1 MTVKERLHTATE
13 TMSDEEPQAAL
24 RTLAESSGDPVAWM
38 LDHAP
43 LDDEPETEGERRAVA
58 EAHADRE
65 RGIQPVPIESGIAE
79 VDRARKD
86 LRRIDPPTRE
96 RILRAIAR
104 LAQGAELTGDVKR
117 LQGSHE
123 YRLRV
128 GDWRVRF
135 ERNDQQLTVTVV
147 RVLPRGR
154 AYDR

>member
-1 MTVKERLHTATE
+1 VSASHWRVVV
-13 TMSDEEPQAAL
+13 D
-24 RTLAESSGDPVAWM
+24 
-38 LDHAP
+38 
-43 LDDEPETEGERRAVA
+43 
-58 EAHADRE
+58 
-65 RGIQPVPIESGIAE
+65 
-79 VDRARKD
+79 DRARKD
-86 LRRIDPPTRE
+86 LRRIDPPTRQ

-104 LAQGAELTGDVKR
+104 LAQGAELTGDIKR

-135 ERNDQQLTVTVV
+135 ERDDQRLIITIV

>member
-1 MTVKERLHTATE
+1 V
-13 TMSDEEPQAAL
+13 SEPYW
-24 RTLAESSGDPVAWM
+24 RVVVD
-38 LDHAP
+38 
-43 LDDEPETEGERRAVA
+43 
-58 EAHADRE
+58 
-65 RGIQPVPIESGIAE
+65 
-79 VDRARKD
+79 DRARKD
-86 LRRIDPPTRE
+86 LRRIDSPTRE

>member
-1 MTVKERLHTATE
+1 VN
-13 TMSDEEPQAAL
+13 EPYW
-24 RTLAESSGDPVAWM
+24 RVVVD
-38 LDHAP
+38 
-43 LDDEPETEGERRAVA
+43 
-58 EAHADRE
+58 
-65 RGIQPVPIESGIAE
+65 
-79 VDRARKD
+79 DRARKD
-86 LRRIDPPTRE
+86 LRRLDPPTRK
-96 RILRAIAR
+96 RVLSAIER

-135 ERNDQQLTVTVV
+135 ERQDHQLVIVIV

>member
-1 MTVKERLHTATE
+1 MT
-13 TMSDEEPQAAL
+13 EPHWHVVID
-24 RTLAESSGDPVAWM
+24 G
-38 LDHAP
+38 
-43 LDDEPETEGERRAVA
+43 
-58 EAHADRE
+58 
-65 RGIQPVPIESGIAE
+65 
-79 VDRARKD
+79 RARKD
-86 LRRIDPPTRE
+86 LRRIDPPTRQ

-104 LAQGAELTGDVKR
+104 LAKGAELTGDVKR

-135 ERNDQQLTVTVV
+135 EREDQKLIITIV